1 MNTITDNWQNY
12 LYQNQRQIIV
22 LALVLIVCLF
32 VYFAG
37 WQLIVGTSG
46 YKIFVSN
53 YDLFTEKLSIRWIKW
68 FGKDIPLESG
78 TSQFIT
84 VGSGLNLTMP
94 TNSYKLYF
102 IGFIMLTLVS
112 VRQYKYLLLIIP
124 SALLFV
130 SLRAAAVTSIQFAF
144 KNEIHQI
151 LLSFVDPLIYMPMLA
166 MGLFILNNN
175 PLIKPFYV
183 KLRLKF
189 NELLN
194 VSLEMLMLLLILVTP
209 LTRIIINY
217 VDRGIID
224 QLTTLTLR
232 ISQMILGWLNYTTVI
247 LANFMYLDKYGLR
260 FEQPCMGLGVVTI
273 VLILV
278 SVVKGKWLNK
288 FIFLTGFF
296 IAFIIMNSLRLA
308 GLLLVIKHFYS
319 NGLDTVFLHDTITYA
334 MYLFAFLSFLLYYFW
349 FQDIDFSKMKNK
361 IAYRLRFKTK
371 VL

>member
-1 MNTITDNWQNY
+1 MNPITDKWQKY
-12 LYQNQRQIIV
+12 LYQNQRHIIV
-22 LALVLIVCLF
+22 LVLVLSVCLF
-32 VYFAG
+32 IYFVG
-37 WQLIVGTSG
+37 WQWIIGTSG
-46 YKIFVSN
+46 YKLFIYN
-53 YDLFTEKLSIRWIKW
+53 YNLFTEKISIRWIKW
-68 FGKDIPLESG
+68 MGKDVPLKSE
-78 TSQFIT
+78 TSQFIAADR
-84 VGSGLNLTMP
+84 GFKLTMP

-102 IGFIMLTLVS
+102 IGFIMLTVVS
-112 VRQYKYLLLIIP
+112 VRQYRYLLLIIP
-124 SALLFV
+124 AALLFV
-130 SLRAAAVTSIQFAF
+130 SLRAAVVTSIQFAF
-144 KNEIHQI
+144 KNDIHQI
-151 LLSFVDPLIYMPMLA
+151 LLSFVDPLIYLPMLA

-217 VDRGIID
+217 VDRGILD

-232 ISQMILGWLNYTTVI
+232 ISQIILGWLNYTTVI
-247 LANFMYLDKYGLR
+247 SANFMYLDKYGLR

-308 GLLLVIKHFYS
+308 GLLLLIKHFYS
-319 NGLDTVFLHDTITYA
+319 NGMDTVFLHDTITYA

-349 FQDIDFSKMKNK
+349 FQDIDLLK
-361 IAYRLRFKTK
+361 YRKLIIK
-371 VL
+371 